1 MANLAYRSNATGNWS
16 ATATWQVYSLTASG
30 GVFGSGGTWGAASDY
45 PKTGDY
51 VWIQSTNV
59 VTYDATAIS
68 VNNSAT
74 FALISN
80 NINSSSLAIAQPGT
94 GGTSATTG
102 TISLSVAST
111 TTINATYYNI
121 ASGTAG
127 LFNFTSSN
135 TTYNF
140 TGTWY
145 EGTTGAWM
153 VAPSGSNN
161 TINITGNIKSSGT
174 SGTAINLTNLQ
185 TLNIIGTVTCQSG
198 SVISCSGASSV
209 VNITG
214 DVNGSATAQAYA
226 ITAPSAA
233 ITITI
238 TGNLYSG
245 VNATAIY
252 APAFSTLTITGNIRN
267 YGVSGTSSYSAYVC
281 QTVNIKSTATVQF
294 RTSDAGLKDY
304 TTSGAT
310 TVTEASIWSYA
321 TRVLTA
327 ATNITSNGSTI
338 DQTKIANLD
347 ATISS
352 RLASSGYTTPPTIVQ
367 IRQEMDNNSTKLGKL
382 DETVSSRMASS
393 SYVAP
398 DNTSITAIKTS
409 TDRIPTN
416 PASVQSTGDQI
427 ATLQ

>member
-16 ATATWQVYSLTASG
+16 ATATWQVYSISASG
-30 GVFGSGGTWGAASDY
+30 GTFASGGTWGTASDY

-68 VNNSAT
+68 TNNSAT

-80 NINSSSLAIAQPGT
+80 NINSNSLAVAQPAT
-94 GGTSATTG
+94 GGTNATTG

-145 EGTTGAWM
+145 EGTTGSWM
-153 VAPSGSNN
+153 LAPSGSNN

-174 SGTAINLTNLQ
+174 SGTGINLTNLQ
-185 TLNIIGTVTCQSG
+185 TLNIIGTVTAQSG

-214 DVNGSATAQAYA
+214 DVYGSSTAQAYA
-226 ITAPSAA
+226 ITASSVA

-238 TGNLYSG
+238 TGNLFSG

-252 APAFSTLTITGNIRN
+252 TPAFSTLTITGNIRN
-267 YGVSGTSSYSAYVC
+267 YGSSGTSSFSAYVC
-281 QTVNIKSTATVQF
+281 QTVNIRSTATVQF
-294 RTSDAGLKDY
+294 RTSDAGVKDFV
-304 TTSGAT
+304 TTSIDPTLTAAT
-310 TVTEASIWSYA
+310 IWAYA
-321 TRVLTA
+321 TRRLTD

-338 DQTKIANLD
+338 SQTQLANLD
-347 ATISS
+347 ATVSS
-352 RLASSGYTTPPTIVQ
+352 RLATSGYTTPPTAQDISNQVLSD
-367 IRQEMDNNSTKLGKL
+367 ID
-382 DETVSSRMASS
+382 
-393 SYVAP
+393 
-398 DNTSITAIKTS
+398 
-409 TDRIPTN
+409 TN
-416 PASVQSTGDQI
+416 PSSLATITRLHNVSTVDTTGQQI
-427 ATLQ
+427 QTI